1 MAYFLTKRQGR
12 KKITY
17 CIGIG
22 GYWTVQCTNETR
34 SYEMQKVPK
43 KIAPKSEHIRRK
55 TMLAW
60 SLNIIQNFFSI
71 VAFLD
76 NGL

>member
-1 MAYFLTKRQGR
+1 MMAYFLTKRQGR

-22 GYWTVQCTNETR
+22 GYWTVQCTSETR

-43 KIAPKSEHIRRK
+43 KIDPKSEH
-55 TMLAW
+55 T
-60 SLNIIQNFFSI
+60 
-71 VAFLD
+71 
-76 NGL
+76 